1 MKKYKLFITLAASLF
16 LTSSCYD
23 LDVYPEDQL
32 SSGTFFQTQ
41 DHADQIMMGVYS
53 QMQSD
58 DIFGRQFGLDCLG
71 GIGSGYDPASYAV
84 IGRGTYNSTSGLVT
98 GKFKN
103 LYEGIARANILLQN
117 VDRCDMSDELKLR
130 YKAEARFMRALYYFT
145 LMDFFGPVPVYDES
159 TIVAEDFMNM
169 LEPRKSLEEVRKFI
183 IDDLDNADTYLPTEW
198 DASNAGRATKAAA
211 MSLKGKVLLYA
222 KEYEAAKECFEAV
235 VTNKEGKYGEKELYP
250 DYAGLFKPGGDE
262 SSEMIF
268 AIQNIGGVGQDF
280 GMPTTFYMGSRA
292 SYGSCWN
299 NVMASIDFVDSY
311 ECKDGKPFDW
321 NDYFE
326 AYNENIDIRKEVLY
340 AKLDNSK
347 KVVTYPASRE
357 KLLEMYENRDPRMKA
372 SIILPYTHYAG
383 WVKNA
388 PKDTEFILL
397 EKQGDAHENNGFI
410 RVNQNYQL
418 YLWRKFVAEGNMDGA
433 INNRADTPINF
444 PIIRLADVYL
454 MLAECYNQMENGD
467 QEKAVYYIN
476 KVRNRASVNM
486 PEINNGDS
494 WMEARTKEEV
504 FARIRHERA
513 VELAAEGWSFSDMRR
528 WGLLEEVAGPVKDI
542 VNKKLYD
549 RVVNERDYLWP
560 IPQDLSSTYKCN
572 FLGADN
578 KQ

>member
-130 YKAEARFMRALYYFT
+130 YKAKARFMRALYYFT

-326 AYNENIDIRKEVLY
+326 GYNENIDIRKEVLY

-347 KVVTYPASRE
+347 KVVTYPASHE

-486 PEINNGDS
+486 PEINNGKP

-560 IPQDLSSTYKCN
+560 IPQDEIDKNPNLRPN
-572 FLGADN
+572 NPGW
-578 KQ
+578 

>member
-1 MKKYKLFITLAASLF
+1 MNKYKLFFTCAASL
-16 LTSSCYD
+16 LLMSSCYD
-23 LDVYPEDQL
+23 LDRYPEDQL
-32 SSGTFFQTQ
+32 SAGTFFQTQ
-41 DHADQIMMGVYS
+41 DHADQAMMGVYS
-53 QMQSD
+53 QMTHND
-58 DIFGRQFGLDCLG
+58 VFGRQFGFDCLG
-71 GIGSGYDPASYAV
+71 GVGAGYDAPSYPN
-84 IGRGTYNSTSGLVT
+84 IGRGTYTTTEGAV
-98 GKFKN
+98 GDKFKQ
-103 LYEGIARANILLQN
+103 LYEGVTRANIVLQN
-117 VDRCDMSDELKLR
+117 VDQCDMSDELKTR
-130 YKAEARFMRALYYFT
+130 YKSEARFMRALYYFT
-145 LMDFFGPVPVYDES
+145 LLDFWGGVPIYDET
-159 TIVAEDFMNM
+159 TIVAEDFSNM
-169 LEPRKSLEEVRKFI
+169 LKPRSSAEEVRTFI
-183 IDDLDNADTYLPTEW
+183 IKDLDEAIAHLPADW
-198 DASNAGRATKAAA
+198 DESNKGRATSGAA
-211 MSLKGKVLLYA
+211 MALKGKVLLYN
-222 KEYEAAKECFEAV
+222 KQYQEAATCFENV
-235 VTNKEGKYGEKELYP
+235 INSGKYALYS
-250 DYAGLFKPGGDE
+250 DYENLFKPGGDE

-268 AIQNIGGVGQDF
+268 AIQNIGGVGTDF
-280 GMPTTFYMGSRA
+280 GMPMTFYMGSRA

-311 ECKDGKPFDW
+311 ECKNGEPFDW

-326 AYNENIDIRKEVLY
+326 GYNENIDIRKEVLY

-560 IPQDLSSTYKCN
+560 IPQDEIDKNPNLRPN
-572 FLGADN
+572 NPGW
-578 KQ
+578 

>member
-321 NDYFE
+321 NDYFHC
-326 AYNENIDIRKEVLY
+326 YNENIDIRKEVLY

-347 KVVTYPASRE
+347 KVVTYPASHE

-486 PEINNGDS
+486 PEINNGKP

-560 IPQDLSSTYKCN
+560 IPQDEIDKNPNLRPN
-572 FLGADN
+572 NPGW
-578 KQ
+578 

>member
-117 VDRCDMSDELKLR
+117 VYRCDMSDELKLR

-326 AYNENIDIRKEVLY
+326 GYNENIDIRKEVLY

-486 PEINNGDS
+486 PEINNGKP

-560 IPQDLSSTYKCN
+560 IPQDEIDKNPNLRPN
-572 FLGADN
+572 NPGW
-578 KQ
+578 

>member
-292 SYGSCWN
+292 SYGNCWN

-326 AYNENIDIRKEVLY
+326 GYNENIDIRKEVLY

-347 KVVTYPASRE
+347 KVVTYPASHE

-486 PEINNGDS
+486 PEINNGKP

-560 IPQDLSSTYKCN
+560 IPQDEIDKNPNLRPN
-572 FLGADN
+572 NPGW
-578 KQ
+578 

>member
-326 AYNENIDIRKEVLY
+326 GYNENIDIRKEVLY

-528 WGLLEEVAGPVKDI
+528 WGLLEEVAGPGKDI

-560 IPQDLSSTYKCN
+560 IPQDEIDKNPNLRPN
-572 FLGADN
+572 NPGW
-578 KQ
+578 

>member
-311 ECKDGKPFDW
+311 ECKNGKPFDW

-326 AYNENIDIRKEVLY
+326 GYNENIDIRKEVLY

-347 KVVTYPASRE
+347 KVVTYPASRD

-513 VELAAEGWSFSDMRR
+513 VELAAEDWSFSDMRR

-560 IPQDLSSTYKCN
+560 IPQDEIDKNPNLRPN
-572 FLGADN
+572 NPGW
-578 KQ
+578 

>member
-311 ECKDGKPFDW
+311 ECKDGKPFDR

-326 AYNENIDIRKEVLY
+326 GYNENIDIRKEVLY

-486 PEINNGDS
+486 PEINNGKP

-560 IPQDLSSTYKCN
+560 IPQDEIDKNPNLRPN
-572 FLGADN
+572 NPGW
-578 KQ
+578 

>member
-130 YKAEARFMRALYYFT
+130 YKAEARFMRAPYYFT

-159 TIVAEDFMNM
+159 TIVAEEFMNM

-326 AYNENIDIRKEVLY
+326 GYNENIDIRKEVLY

-347 KVVTYPASRE
+347 KVVTYPASHE

-486 PEINNGDS
+486 PEINNGKP

-560 IPQDLSSTYKCN
+560 IPQDEIDKNPNLRPN
-572 FLGADN
+572 NPGW
-578 KQ
+578 

>member
-311 ECKDGKPFDW
+311 ECKNGKPFDW

-326 AYNENIDIRKEVLY
+326 GYNENIDIRKEVLY

-476 KVRNRASVNM
+476 KVRNRTSVNM
-486 PEINNGDS
+486 PEINNGKP

-560 IPQDLSSTYKCN
+560 IPQDEIDKNPNLRPN
-572 FLGADN
+572 NPGW
-578 KQ
+578 

>member
-250 DYAGLFKPGGDE
+250 DYAGLFKAGGDE

-268 AIQNIGGVGQDF
+268 AIQNIGGVGQDV

-311 ECKDGKPFDW
+311 ECKNGKPFDW

-326 AYNENIDIRKEVLY
+326 GYNENIDIRKEVLY

-347 KVVTYPASRE
+347 KVVTYPASRD

-560 IPQDLSSTYKCN
+560 IPQDEIDKNPNLRPN
-572 FLGADN
+572 NPGW
-578 KQ
+578 

>member
-326 AYNENIDIRKEVLY
+326 GYNENIDIRKEVLY

-347 KVVTYPASRE
+347 KVVTYPASHE

-433 INNRADTPINF
+433 INRADTPINF

-486 PEINNGDS
+486 PEINNGKP

-560 IPQDLSSTYKCN
+560 IPQDEIDKNPNLRPN
-572 FLGADN
+572 NPGW
-578 KQ
+578 

>member
-1 MKKYKLFITLAASLF
+1 MNKYKLFFTCAASL
-16 LTSSCYD
+16 LLMSSCYD
-23 LDVYPEDQL
+23 LDRYPEDQL
-32 SSGTFFQTQ
+32 SAGTFFQTQ
-41 DHADQIMMGVYS
+41 EHADQAMMGVYS
-53 QMQSD
+53 QMTHND
-58 DIFGRQFGLDCLG
+58 VFGRQFGFDCLG
-71 GIGSGYDPASYAV
+71 GVGAGYDAPSYPN
-84 IGRGTYNSTSGLVT
+84 IGRGTYTTTEGAV
-98 GKFKN
+98 GDKFKQ
-103 LYEGIARANILLQN
+103 LYEGVTRANIVLQN
-117 VDRCDMSDELKLR
+117 VDQCDMSDELKTR
-130 YKAEARFMRALYYFT
+130 YKSEARFMRALYYFT
-145 LMDFFGPVPVYDES
+145 LLDFWGGVPIYDET
-159 TIVAEDFMNM
+159 TIVAEDFSNM
-169 LEPRKSLEEVRKFI
+169 LKPRSSAEEVRTFI
-183 IDDLDNADTYLPTEW
+183 IKDLDEAIAHLPADW
-198 DASNAGRATKAAA
+198 DESNKGRATSGAA
-211 MSLKGKVLLYA
+211 MALKGKVLLYN
-222 KEYEAAKECFEAV
+222 KQYQEAATCFENV
-235 VTNKEGKYGEKELYP
+235 INSGKYALYS
-250 DYAGLFKPGGDE
+250 DYENLFKPGGDE

-268 AIQNIGGVGQDF
+268 AIQNIGGVGTDF
-280 GMPTTFYMGSRA
+280 GMPMTFYMGSRA

-311 ECKDGKPFDW
+311 ECKNGEPFDW

-326 AYNENIDIRKEVLY
+326 GYNENIDIRKEVLY

-560 IPQDLSSTYKCN
+560 IPQDEIDKNPNLRPN
-572 FLGADN
+572 NPGW
-578 KQ
+578 

>member
-145 LMDFFGPVPVYDES
+145 LMDFFGPVPVYDEN

-311 ECKDGKPFDW
+311 ECKNGEPFDW

-326 AYNENIDIRKEVLY
+326 GYNENIDIRKEVLY

-357 KLLEMYENRDPRMKA
+357 KLLECTKIA
-372 SIILPYTHYAG
+372 T
-383 WVKNA
+383 
-388 PKDTEFILL
+388 
-397 EKQGDAHENNGFI
+397 
-410 RVNQNYQL
+410 RV
-418 YLWRKFVAEGNMDGA
+418 
-433 INNRADTPINF
+433 
-444 PIIRLADVYL
+444 
-454 MLAECYNQMENGD
+454 
-467 QEKAVYYIN
+467 
-476 KVRNRASVNM
+476 
-486 PEINNGDS
+486 
-494 WMEARTKEEV
+494 
-504 FARIRHERA
+504 
-513 VELAAEGWSFSDMRR
+513 
-528 WGLLEEVAGPVKDI
+528 
-542 VNKKLYD
+542 
-549 RVVNERDYLWP
+549 
-560 IPQDLSSTYKCN
+560 
-572 FLGADN
+572 
-578 KQ
+578 

>member
-117 VDRCDMSDELKLR
+117 VDRCDMSGELKLR

-326 AYNENIDIRKEVLY
+326 GYNENIDIRKEVLY

-347 KVVTYPASRE
+347 KVVTYPASHE

-486 PEINNGDS
+486 PEINNGKP

-560 IPQDLSSTYKCN
+560 IPQDEIDKNPNLRPN
-572 FLGADN
+572 NPGW
-578 KQ
+578 

>member
-1 MKKYKLFITLAASLF
+1 MKKYKIFITLAASLF

-326 AYNENIDIRKEVLY
+326 GYNENIDIRKEVLY

-486 PEINNGDS
+486 PEINNGKP

-560 IPQDLSSTYKCN
+560 IPQDEIDKNPNLRPN
-572 FLGADN
+572 NPGW
-578 KQ
+578 

>member
-326 AYNENIDIRKEVLY
+326 GYNENIDIRKEVLY

-357 KLLEMYENRDPRMKA
+357 KLLEMYENSDPRMKA

-476 KVRNRASVNM
+476 KVRNRTSVNM
-486 PEINNGDS
+486 PEINNGKP

-560 IPQDLSSTYKCN
+560 IPQDEIDKHPNLRPN
-572 FLGADN
+572 NPGW
-578 KQ
+578 

>member
-326 AYNENIDIRKEVLY
+326 GYNENIDIRKEVLY

-347 KVVTYPASRE
+347 KVVTYPASHE

-486 PEINNGDS
+486 PEINNGKP
-494 WMEARTKEEV
+494 WMEARTKEEA

-560 IPQDLSSTYKCN
+560 IPQDEIDKNPNLRPN
-572 FLGADN
+572 NPGW
-578 KQ
+578 

>member
-71 GIGSGYDPASYAV
+71 GIGNGYDPASYAV

-311 ECKDGKPFDW
+311 ECKNGKPFDW

-326 AYNENIDIRKEVLY
+326 GYNENIDIRKEVLY

-347 KVVTYPASRE
+347 KVVTYPASRD

-560 IPQDLSSTYKCN
+560 IPQDEIDKNPNLRPN
-572 FLGADN
+572 NPGW
-578 KQ
+578 

>member
-145 LMDFFGPVPVYDES
+145 LMDFFGPVPVYGGS

-311 ECKDGKPFDW
+311 ECKDGKPFNW

-326 AYNENIDIRKEVLY
+326 GYNENIDIRKEVLY

-560 IPQDLSSTYKCN
+560 IPQDEIDKNPNLRPN
-572 FLGADN
+572 NPGW
-578 KQ
+578 

>member
-235 VTNKEGKYGEKELYP
+235 VTNKESKYGEKELYP

-326 AYNENIDIRKEVLY
+326 GYNENIDIRKEVLY

-476 KVRNRASVNM
+476 KVRNRTSVNM
-486 PEINNGDS
+486 PEINNGKP

-560 IPQDLSSTYKCN
+560 IPQDEIDKNPNLRPN
-572 FLGADN
+572 NPGW
-578 KQ
+578 

>member
-198 DASNAGRATKAAA
+198 DASNAVRATKAAA

-326 AYNENIDIRKEVLY
+326 GYNENIDIRKEVLY

-372 SIILPYTHYAG
+372 SIILPYTLYAG

-397 EKQGDAHENNGFI
+397 EKQGDAHDNNGFI

-486 PEINNGDS
+486 PEINNGKP

-560 IPQDLSSTYKCN
+560 IPQDEIDKNPNLRPN
-572 FLGADN
+572 NPGW
-578 KQ
+578 

>member
-23 LDVYPEDQL
+23 LDVYLEDQL

-326 AYNENIDIRKEVLY
+326 GYNENIDIRKEVLY

-476 KVRNRASVNM
+476 KVRNRTSVNM
-486 PEINNGDS
+486 PEINNGKP

-560 IPQDLSSTYKCN
+560 IPQDEIDKNPNLRPN
-572 FLGADN
+572 NPGW
-578 KQ
+578 

>member
-1 MKKYKLFITLAASLF
+1 MAASLF

-326 AYNENIDIRKEVLY
+326 GYNENIDIRKEVLY

-476 KVRNRASVNM
+476 KVRNRTSVNM
-486 PEINNGDS
+486 PEINNGKP

-560 IPQDLSSTYKCN
+560 IPQDEIDKNPNLRPN
-572 FLGADN
+572 NPGW
-578 KQ
+578 

>member
-145 LMDFFGPVPVYDES
+145 LMDFFRPVPVYDES

-311 ECKDGKPFDW
+311 ECKNGKPFDW

-326 AYNENIDIRKEVLY
+326 GYNENIDIRKEVLY

-347 KVVTYPASRE
+347 KVVTYPASRD

-560 IPQDLSSTYKCN
+560 IPQDEIDKNPNLRPN
-572 FLGADN
+572 NPGW
-578 KQ
+578 

>member
-326 AYNENIDIRKEVLY
+326 GYNENIDIRKEVLY

-476 KVRNRASVNM
+476 KVRNRTSVNM
-486 PEINNGDS
+486 PEINNGKP

-560 IPQDLSSTYKCN
+560 IPQDEIDKNPNLRPSN
-572 FLGADN
+572 PGW
-578 KQ
+578 

>member
-311 ECKDGKPFDW
+311 ECKNGKPFDW

-326 AYNENIDIRKEVLY
+326 GYNENIDIRKEVLY

-542 VNKKLYD
+542 VNL
-549 RVVNERDYLWP
+549 NSATL
-560 IPQDLSSTYKCN
+560 L
-572 FLGADN
+572 
-578 KQ
+578 